1 MAKIKIG
8 KVHEVIAIYPNGN
21 RLWVRMKGE
30 QTLPNVIAAR
40 DSETT
45 TIAFSKE
52 DGQKFAV
59 VAPKTT
65 ITEDALSSVEE
76 VVNDWFSQLAKN
88 RSVTGVKETLFGVTA
103 DRGIFMAQPAGAEKK
118 ERDQTISKMK
128 KWLATATNPA
138 GANSDTTKNP
148 PAGAEETT
156 KNPPA
161 GAEDTTKNPP
171 AGTEGAAKNPPAGTP
186 GKGAADFREALERIR
201 NNRR

>member
-1 MAKIKIG
+1 MAKIKIT
-8 KVHEVIAIYPNGN
+8 KVYEVIAVYPNGN
-21 RLWVRMKGE
+21 KLWVRMNSE
-30 QTLPNVIAAR
+30 QALPNVIASR
-40 DSETT
+40 DNETT

-52 DGQKFAV
+52 DVQKLAV

-65 ITEDALSSVEE
+65 ITKDALTSVEE
-76 VVNDWFSQLAKN
+76 VVNDWFNQLAKSG
-88 RSVTGVKETLFGVTA
+88 SVAKETLFGVTA
-103 DRGIFMAQPAGAEKK
+103 DRGVFMAQPAGAEKK

-148 PAGAEETT
+148 PAGAEDTT

-171 AGTEGAAKNPPAGTP
+171 AGTP
-186 GKGAADFREALERIR
+186 GKGYNDFRAALERIQK
-201 NNRR
+201 NRK